1 MMWKIGDL
9 ELDGRVIL
17 GPMAGFTSRGYR
29 AFMEPFGVAAS
40 VTEMTSDMGVIYGT
54 DRTESDYVTFE
65 SERPTGLQLF
75 GHDPEC
81 LAKAA
86 AKALEINS
94 SIAFIDVNMG
104 CPVPKI
110 SRSGAGCVLMKDPK
124 LCGDIIRQ
132 IKRSVDVPV
141 TAKVRLGWTM
151 ATVNFRD
158 VLDEVISAGADAV
171 CLHPRTRDE
180 RYVGTPHYDMI
191 EGLRKE
197 LSVPLIISGNIYSLD
212 DAITAVDV
220 TGAEGIMVARGGVGN
235 PYLITQIDTYFR
247 EGIRLENP
255 TISQQTHWCLALA
268 DHLLGEK
275 DAVEAMAKMRS
286 MAPKFIAGCDGCR
299 EYRYL
304 LATETYSRDTLVDL
318 LMEIEHYLGNQRIHV
333 YNFLDCFK
341 SGTDES

>member
-86 AKALEINS
+86 SKALEINP

-318 LMEIEHYLGNQRIHV
+318 LMEIEHYLGDQRIHI

>member
-81 LAKAA
+81 IAKAA
-86 AKALEINS
+86 SKALEINPN
-94 SIAFIDVNMG
+94 IAFIDVNMG

-151 ATVNFRD
+151 ATVNFRE

-191 EGLRKE
+191 DGLGKE

-235 PYLITQIDTYFR
+235 PFLITQIDTYFR

-268 DHLLGEK
+268 DLLLREK

-318 LMEIEHYLGNQRIHV
+318 LMEIEHYLGDQRIHV

-341 SGTDES
+341 SGTNES

>member
-86 AKALEINS
+86 SKALEINPN
-94 SIAFIDVNMG
+94 IAFIDVNMG

-124 LCGDIIRQ
+124 LCGDIVRR
-132 IKRSVDVPV
+132 IKGSVDVPV

-151 ATVNFRD
+151 ATVNFRE

-212 DAITAVDV
+212 DAITAVNV

-268 DHLLGEK
+268 DRLLGEK
-275 DAVEAMAKMRS
+275 DAIEAMAKMRS

-304 LATETYSRDTLVDL
+304 LATETYSRDTLLDL
-318 LMEIEHYLGNQRIHV
+318 LMEIEHYLGDQRIHV
-333 YNFLDCFK
+333 YNFLDCFR